1 MAEKHIFI
9 FDFWFGEHNYG
20 EIHELPIEG
29 YDQDIHLDA
38 IYNELNSR
46 DLETVYG
53 IHDWS
58 TSERDDE
65 VIEDIGFT
73 TYEVDKEKVAKL
85 LEIWKEILTNVGI
98 KIVGPWNVTKYKNE
112 D

>member
-9 FDFWFGEHNYG
+9 FDFWFSEQGER
-20 EIHELPIEG
+20 HELPIEG

-38 IYNELNSR
+38 IYHELNYR
-46 DLETVYG
+46 DLESRFGV
-53 IHDWS
+53 HDWS
-58 TSERDDE
+58 TSEQDDGT
-65 VIEDIGFT
+65 IEDIGFT
-73 TYEVDKEKVAKL
+73 TYEVDKKEVAEL

-98 KIVGPWNVTKYKNE
+98 KIVGPWNITKYKE